1 MALLIIK
8 IAVTLATVLAL
19 AWLAERLSTRVA
31 GVLAGF
37 PLGTGVALFFLG
49 YEQGPAFAADAARGT
64 LLGFIGAQA
73 LALAFAASAGQNRI
87 KTLVLSLLAFVVVA
101 LPLSLLDLPLWAAL
115 LASIAFT
122 LVAHRLMRHLA
133 DTAITLKRRPG
144 WGVHIA
150 RGVISGLIVV
160 GITSAG
166 YWGTAALS
174 GVLAAFPVTFF
185 PLLAIIFWQHGPAP
199 AQTLVKHYPAG
210 LGSLITHTVA
220 VFWLYPLIGVYWGTL
235 GALALATLWSFGWL
249 AWQRRNALA

>member
-1 MALLIIK
+1 MTLLVIK
-8 IAVTLATVLAL
+8 IVVTLLTVLAL
-19 AWLAERLSTRVA
+19 AWLAERVSTRVA

-73 LALAFAASAGQNRI
+73 LALAFAATASTHRMR
-87 KTLVLSLLAFVVVA
+87 TLILSLIAFAVVA
-101 LPLSLLDLPLWAAL
+101 LPLSLLELSLGSALAA
-115 LASIAFT
+115 SMAFT
-122 LVAHRLMRHLA
+122 LLAHWLMRKLT
-133 DTAITLKRRPG
+133 DTTITLRRPPG

-166 YWGTAALS
+166 HWGNAALS
-174 GVLAAFPVTFF
+174 GVLAAFPITFF

-210 LGSLITHTVA
+210 LGSLITHTLAVA
-220 VFWLYPLIGVYWGTL
+220 FLYPMMGIYWGTL
-235 GALALATLWSFGWL
+235 LALALATIWSLGWL
-249 AWQRRNALA
+249 TWQRHNAR